1 MFKKYCF
8 KNISFNKKE
17 LKDLVGQYY
26 IKYGVS
32 KASCLLDSLKDLGFY
47 FATQASISLA
57 VEDLKVPPIKKSLIN
72 TTNTNINLTNLKY
85 LRGKITDVER
95 FQKVIDTWN
104 QTNDDLKTEVVKH
117 FKRNDSLNPIYLMAF
132 SGARGNLS
140 QVHQLVGMRGLMADP
155 NGQIMD
161 IPIEAN
167 FREGLKITDYI
178 ISSYGARKGIVDTA
192 LKTAD
197 SGYLTRRLVDVA
209 QHVIIRELDCGT
221 QMGILIKDSFLTS
234 SNLIG
239 RSLITNISK
248 NNELL
253 IKNTNEITLPFIN
266 LSKNALISD
275 IIIRSPLTCIS
286 SRSIC
291 QKCYGWNLSQT
302 NLVEIGEAIGII
314 AAQSIGEPGTQLTMR
329 TFHTGGVFS
338 NESKKQIRSKYNG
351 QIILSHLLNL
361 KSSRTIYG
369 EEIST
374 VENISQ
380 FYFIKKYHNVVKCS
394 VFPNIMLFIK
404 NKQNVAINQLIAEIP
419 LITKQFIED
428 TKNINADLSGEIK
441 YQNIRT
447 RIFRNKQLK
456 IIKDGILWV
465 IGGNIINIPKNSLI
479 NLKKNSTLLKN
490 NGLVSIKILNKS
502 TGIIKID
509 SRSAFY
515 HSERK
520 HFLILKCFI
529 ILEFIITFKNIKN
542 RILNFCFLTKNNLLF
557 KLNLVDQKSNLPLN
571 QIARH
576 LTYAYLLKIEGG
588 IFKSFSPLNKFKNN
602 SKIGGKI
609 LILPIE
615 HYPINRDI
623 NICLVS
629 QNSYIPGQTELI
641 PNLFSKHEGLV
652 QITEFDNILNNIC
665 VYYGKLGN
673 LICLN
678 KSFNSYFLAGECFY
692 PGEIIFNT
700 LEINILTKIDST
712 NVITLDQNNKQ
723 NYLKKFCKY
732 ELFCQ
737 PITQCA
743 IAKAQCYNKN
753 LTTIRNSNINFE
765 LKRNLLINHN
775 QVFYLT
781 PTKKSIGTFFV
792 SSDLE
797 ITFKNK
803 NQSNKFQFLYFSNKI
818 NHLFV
823 QIYFYTQE
831 DIFLTKDLFDKSR
844 YNNLTINSTI
854 KNNQF
859 IEAYS
864 ILGTINILNRKLKYL
879 KQIKRN
885 KLKPE
890 QYIYTE
896 SHSYIDKS
904 ILKSKQANI
913 IGYTNL
919 QKINKI
925 DLENQINTRVQKK
938 RVGQPYFIS
947 KGTLMYV
954 NHGDFI
960 KINKLICLLVY
971 EKIISGDIIQGL
983 PKIEQILESR
993 ISKLATKLICE
1004 PGVLIKL
1011 QANPSPKLV
1020 VLTKK
1025 KINYYWLKSFQSV
1038 SLQVGNILAIGQPL
1052 EAGSVNP
1059 HLILNVYFTYYEGL
1073 FNLYEA
1079 TYRSFI
1085 NVQILLV
1092 NSIQN
1097 VYKSQGITISDK
1109 HIEVIIKQMSSKV
1122 QIVATPVSVNF
1133 SNRVQPGTILPGT
1146 IIPIQQVNYINFAL
1160 KLEDQQI
1167 LAYRPILFGITK
1179 TSLATESFLS
1189 AASFQETTKVLTQAA
1204 TEGKID
1210 WLRGL
1215 KENVIMGK
1223 LMPSGTGF
1231 TIFNPLNSLRLHEN
1245 KI

>member
-32 KASCLLDSLKDLGFY
+32 KTSCLLDSLKDLGFY

-72 TTNTNINLTNLKY
+72 TTDTNINLTNLKY

-167 FREGLKITDYI
+167 FREGLKITDYV

-221 QMGILIKDSFLTS
+221 QMGILIKDSSLTS

-239 RSLITNISK
+239 RTLITNISK

-286 SRSIC
+286 SRSVC

-374 VENISQ
+374 VENNSQ
-380 FYFIKKYHNVVKCS
+380 FYFIKKHHNVIKCS

-404 NKQNVAINQLIAEIP
+404 NKQNVVVNQLIAEIP
-419 LITKQFIED
+419 LVTKQFIED
-428 TKNINADLSGEIK
+428 TKNINADLSGEVK
-441 YQNIRT
+441 YQNIRIA
-447 RIFRNKQLK
+447 IFRNKQLK
-456 IIKDGILWV
+456 IIKDGILW
-465 IGGNIINIPKNSLI
+465 IISGNIINIPKNSLI
-479 NLKKNSTLLKN
+479 NLKQNFTLIKN
-490 NGLVSIKILNKS
+490 NGIVSLKISNKS
-502 TGIIKID
+502 TGIIKIEPK
-509 SRSAFY
+509 SAFY

-542 RILNFCFLTKNNLLF
+542 QVLNFCFLTKNNLLF
-557 KLNLVDQKSNLPLN
+557 ELNLLNQKSNLPLN
-571 QIARH
+571 QIARQ
-576 LTYAYLLKIEGG
+576 LTYSYLLKIEGK
-588 IFKSFSPLNKFKNN
+588 IFKSFSSINKFKNN

-609 LILPIE
+609 LILPLE
-615 HYPINRDI
+615 HYAINRDI

-629 QNSYIPGQTELI
+629 QNTYIAGQTELI
-641 PNLFSKHEGLV
+641 PNVFSKHEGLV
-652 QITEFDNILNNIC
+652 QITEFDNILTNIFI
-665 VYYGKLGN
+665 YYGKLGN
-673 LICLN
+673 LICLD
-678 KSFNSYFLAGECFY
+678 KSFNSYFLTGECFY

-712 NVITLDQNNKQ
+712 NIITLEQNNKK
-723 NYLKKFCKY
+723 NYSNKFCKY

-737 PITQCA
+737 PIIQCA
-743 IAKAQCYNKN
+743 IAKTQSYNKN
-753 LTTIRNSNINFE
+753 LTAIKSSSINFE

-775 QVFYLT
+775 QVFYLN
-781 PTKKSIGTFFV
+781 PTKKSIFI
-792 SSDLE
+792 SSYLE
-797 ITFKNK
+797 ITSKNK
-803 NQSNKFQFLYFSNKI
+803 NYSNKFQFLYFSNKI
-818 NHLFV
+818 NNLFV

-831 DIFLTKDLFDKSR
+831 NIFLTKDLFHKSR
-844 YNNLTINSTI
+844 YNNLTINSLI

-864 ILGTINILNRKLKYL
+864 ILGTINILNEKLKYL
-879 KQIKRN
+879 KQIKQNR
-885 KLKPE
+885 LKPE

-913 IGYTNL
+913 IGYANL
-919 QKINKI
+919 QKTNDQRINKI
-925 DLENQINTRVQKK
+925 DLENQINTKVQKK

-947 KGTLMYV
+947 RGTLMYV

-1004 PGVLIKL
+1004 PGILIKL
-1011 QANPSPKLV
+1011 QNNPSPKLV

-1025 KINYYWLKSFQSV
+1025 KINYYWLKSFQNV

-1059 HLILNVYFTYYEGL
+1059 HLILHVYFTYYEGL

-1092 NSIQN
+1092 NSIQT

-1109 HIEVIIKQMSSKV
+1109 HIEVIVKQMSSKV
-1122 QIVATPVSVNF
+1122 QIVATNS
-1133 SNRVQPGTILPGT
+1133 SNKILPGT
-1146 IIPIQQVNYINFAL
+1146 ILPIQQVNYINFAL
-1160 KLEDQQI
+1160 KLEDQP
-1167 LAYRPILFGITK
+1167 LLTYRPILFGITR

-1245 KI
+1245 SKYK